1 MAENPTRTVDRALSL
16 LATVCNDGP
25 LTLADAARAAGLS
38 ASTAL
43 RLLRTLEAQ
52 EFVRRSDDGRYAAG
66 ARMIQLGARALSN
79 DSLVSLAESALAR
92 VVAQTGESTY
102 LAVRGAGDT
111 ALYVA
116 IVEGTH
122 SIRHASWV
130 GRTIPLHGSAAGAV
144 LAGETGLEGYVVVT
158 QGVED
163 DITAIAA
170 PVVVGGRVVASLSVV
185 VPSYRTTAAKTTEI
199 GRMLLVESRSIG
211 AVSDLEGERTT

>member
-185 VPSYRTTAAKTTEI
+185 VPSYRTTAAKTAEI

>member
-185 VPSYRTTAAKTTEI
+185 VPSYRTTAAKTAEI
-199 GRMLLVESRSIG
+199 GRLLLVESRSIG

>member
-163 DITAIAA
+163 DVTAIAA

-185 VPSYRTTAAKTTEI
+185 VPSYRTTAAKTAEI
-199 GRMLLVESRSIG
+199 GRLLLVESRSIG
-211 AVSDLEGERTT
+211 AVSDLEGEGTT